1 MNLKN
6 KIYMFITFLIIVFMI
21 SLTGFYLNSHTH
33 KTSIGSSIDNT
44 KQVSSSSENNLNK
57 KEDVKMK
64 ESDVSNPNMSTSSSL
79 NESKPNMSSSS
90 SLNESKPNMSS
101 SSDKDSSLSNDNTK
115 SNDTK
120 YMSKYRYVY
129 EAVGGDDLSVVNELT
144 GVDIDT
150 LAKENSISIDAVFKK
165 GDRIFVP

>member
-21 SLTGFYLNSHTH
+21 SLTGFYLNSHMH
-33 KTSIGSSIDNT
+33 KASIGSSIDNT

-57 KEDVKMK
+57 KEDVNMN

-90 SLNESKPNMSS
+90 
-101 SSDKDSSLSNDNTK
+101 DKDSYLSNDNTK

-150 LAKENSISIDAVFKK
+150 LAKENSISKDAVFKK

>member
-1 MNLKN
+1 
-6 KIYMFITFLIIVFMI
+6 MI

-33 KTSIGSSIDNT
+33 KASIDSKIDNT
-44 KQVSSSSENNLNK
+44 KQVASNSEYKSSK
-57 KEDVKMK
+57 DDDVKMK
-64 ESDVSNPNMSTSSSL
+64 ESNVSKPNMSTSSSF
-79 NESKPNMSSSS
+79 NESKQIVSSSS
-90 SLNESKPNMSS
+90 N
-101 SSDKDSSLSNDNTK
+101 KDSSV

-150 LAKENSISIDAVFKK
+150 LAKENSISKDAVFKK

>member
-21 SLTGFYLNSHTH
+21 SLTGFYLNSHMY
-33 KTSIGSSIDNT
+33 KASIDSKIDNT
-44 KQVSSSSENNLNK
+44 KQVASSSEYKLSQDD
-57 KEDVKMK
+57 DVKMK
-64 ESDVSNPNMSTSSSL
+64 EPNASKSETKSNMDTSSSL

-90 SLNESKPNMSS
+90 E
-101 SSDKDSSLSNDNTK
+101 KDNSVSNDNMK
-115 SNDTK
+115 ASEAK

-150 LAKENSISIDAVFKK
+150 LAKENSISKDAVFKK

>member
-33 KTSIGSSIDNT
+33 KASIDSKIDNI
-44 KQVSSSSENNLNK
+44 KQVASSSEYK
-57 KEDVKMK
+57 SSKDDDVKMK
-64 ESDVSNPNMSTSSSL
+64 ESDFSNPNMST
-79 NESKPNMSSSS
+79 SS

-150 LAKENSISIDAVFKK
+150 LAKENSISKDAVFKK
-165 GDRIFVP
+165 GYRIFVP

>member
-33 KTSIGSSIDNT
+33 KASIGSSIDNT

-57 KEDVKMK
+57 KEDVNMN

-90 SLNESKPNMSS
+90 
-101 SSDKDSSLSNDNTK
+101 DKDSYLSNDNTK

-144 GVDIDT
+144 GVDIDI
-150 LAKENSISIDAVFKK
+150 LAKENSISKDAVFKK

>member
-90 SLNESKPNMSS
+90 
-101 SSDKDSSLSNDNTK
+101 DKDSSLSNDNTK
-115 SNDTK
+115 SNDTKYMSK

-150 LAKENSISIDAVFKK
+150 LAKENSISKDAVFKK

>member
-21 SLTGFYLNSHTH
+21 SLTGFYLNSHMH
-33 KTSIGSSIDNT
+33 KASIDSKIDNT
-44 KQVSSSSENNLNK
+44 KQVASSSEYK
-57 KEDVKMK
+57 SSQDDDFKMK
-64 ESDVSNPNMSTSSSL
+64 EFNTSKS
-79 NESKPNMSSSS
+79 ESKPTMSTSS

-101 SSDKDSSLSNDNTK
+101 SSDKDSYLSNDNTK

-120 YMSKYRYVY
+120 YMSKYRYIY

-150 LAKENSISIDAVFKK
+150 LAKENSISKDAVFKK

>member
-1 MNLKN
+1 
-6 KIYMFITFLIIVFMI
+6 MI
-21 SLTGFYLNSHTH
+21 SLTGFYLNSHMH
-33 KTSIGSSIDNT
+33 KASIGSSIDNT

-57 KEDVKMK
+57 KEDVNMN

-90 SLNESKPNMSS
+90 
-101 SSDKDSSLSNDNTK
+101 DKDSYLSNDNTK

-150 LAKENSISIDAVFKK
+150 LAKENSISKDAVFKK

>member
-33 KTSIGSSIDNT
+33 KASIDSKIDNT
-44 KQVSSSSENNLNK
+44 KQVASNSEYKSSK
-57 KEDVKMK
+57 DDDVKMK
-64 ESDVSNPNMSTSSSL
+64 ESNVSKPNMSTSSSF
-79 NESKPNMSSSS
+79 NESKQIVSSSS
-90 SLNESKPNMSS
+90 N
-101 SSDKDSSLSNDNTK
+101 KDSSV

-150 LAKENSISIDAVFKK
+150 LAKENSISKDAVFKK

>member
-21 SLTGFYLNSHTH
+21 SLTGFYLNSHMH
-33 KTSIGSSIDNT
+33 KASIGSSIDNT

-64 ESDVSNPNMSTSSSL
+64 ESDVSNPNMST
-79 NESKPNMSSSS
+79 SS

-150 LAKENSISIDAVFKK
+150 LAKENSISKDAVFKK

>member
-1 MNLKN
+1 
-6 KIYMFITFLIIVFMI
+6 MI
-21 SLTGFYLNSHTH
+21 SLTGFYWNSHTH
-33 KTSIGSSIDNT
+33 KASIGSSIDNT

-57 KEDVKMK
+57 KEDVNMN

-90 SLNESKPNMSS
+90 
-101 SSDKDSSLSNDNTK
+101 DKDSYLSNDNTK

-150 LAKENSISIDAVFKK
+150 LAKENSISKDAVFKK

>member
-21 SLTGFYLNSHTH
+21 SLTGFYLNSHMH
-33 KTSIGSSIDNT
+33 KASIDSKIDNT
-44 KQVSSSSENNLNK
+44 KQVASSSEYKLSQDD
-57 KEDVKMK
+57 DVKMK
-64 ESDVSNPNMSTSSSL
+64 EPNTSKSETKSNMDTSSSL

-90 SLNESKPNMSS
+90 E
-101 SSDKDSSLSNDNTK
+101 KDNSVSNDNMK
-115 SNDTK
+115 APEAK

-150 LAKENSISIDAVFKK
+150 LAKENSISKDAVFKK